1 MEAILNQLRAIA
13 ALSAVPQEQLE
24 WLIANAALQHYAVG
38 DFLFKP
44 GTDVDSLQIILD
56 GLVRSYIQTGSQE
69 RELYVYE
76 AGAILGR
83 LPYSRMKEAR
93 AFGEVRKPL
102 VLLALHRDK
111 FRELTQL
118 HYELTEV
125 LVGVMTERNRE
136 FTTLQQQNE
145 KLASLGRLSAGL
157 AHELN
162 NPAAAI
168 VRSSQEL
175 KKHLNLLP
183 HNFKRVIAMR
193 LSESSID
200 AVNDRLFARLA
211 EKPTRTLTLMEK
223 TALEDQIVDW
233 LEDHDVAD
241 GYDMAENLI
250 EFGFRIED
258 LEYIAEHT
266 GNEYVAPVIKWVNDN
281 LTTERM
287 VSEMYEAAQRISSLV
302 QSVKR
307 YTYMDRAADK
317 QRVNIHEGIRNTVT
331 MLQHKFKKFNVRF
344 VEQFDEHLPEIE
356 GFPGELNQVWTNLLD
371 NALDAVA
378 ERSTASSAEEF
389 RNGGEIIVETCNDGG
404 TFARVSIIDNGS
416 GIPAHILGSIFDPF
430 FTTKSMGQG
439 TGMGLDVVLKIVRR
453 HHADIK
459 VTSKPGRTEF
469 TLCFPIQAHNAE
481 EKNADAKEK
490 YEA

>member
-1 MEAILNQLRAIA
+1 MQTTFDQLRAVA
-13 ALSAVPQEQLE
+13 ALSAVPTEQLQ
-24 WLIANAALQHYAVG
+24 WLIDNATLQHYAVG

-44 GTDVDSLQIILD
+44 GTDIDSLQIVLD
-56 GLVRSYIQTGSQE
+56 GMVRSYIQTGTQE

-76 AGAILGR
+76 AGSILGR

-93 AFGEVRKPL
+93 AFGAVRKPL

-162 NPAAAI
+162 NPAAAV

-175 KKHLNLLP
+175 KKHLSLLP
-183 HNFKRVIAMR
+183 QNFKRVIAIRM
-193 LSESSID
+193 SEQSID
-200 AVNDRLFARLA
+200 VVNERLFARLA
-211 EKPTRTLTLMEK
+211 EKPTHTLTLMQK
-223 TALEDQIVDW
+223 TALEDDMVDW
-233 LEDHDVAD
+233 LEDHEVAD
-241 GYDMAENLI
+241 GYEMAENLI

-258 LEYIAEHT
+258 LEFIAEHT
-266 GNEYVAPVIKWVNDN
+266 GNESFAPVIKWINDN

-287 VSEMYEAAQRISSLV
+287 VSEIYEASQRIGSLV
-302 QSVKR
+302 QSVKS

-331 MLQHKFKKFNVRF
+331 MLQHKFKKSNVRF
-344 VEQFDEHLPEIE
+344 VEQFDENLPEIE

-378 ERSTASSAEEF
+378 ERSTTAKTEEF
-389 RNGGEIIVETCNDGG
+389 HNGGEIIVETCNDGAK
-404 TFARVSIIDNGS
+404 FARVSIIDNGS

-459 VTSKPGRTEF
+459 VSSQPGRTEF
-469 TLCFPIQAHNAE
+469 ALCFPIQE
-481 EKNADAKEK
+481 QG
-490 YEA
+490 